1 MRDMNT
7 EEIVKSGQEQ
17 AVASWV
23 NYLNQVRLDEL
34 YSALQQQDVNLEQ
47 ALATLDEA
55 QKQIFEE
62 IVMRDRG
69 GLKGMHGF
77 IAEVAEC
84 GVRNARNQ
92 IQGKL
97 ADTVCVNNNGPVDLT
112 RNGIDIQQKF
122 VQSGGKFSLNAVEEH
137 LKKYP
142 DFLKNG
148 GKYQIPKDHFETIQ
162 KYLAMTPEE
171 AARLSPDNAEGLSYK
186 QWQYVQNFFKSKGIS
201 PGDIEA
207 SQNTY
212 ADVQVGKY
220 KQRLNEVRDEIKQE
234 DHERRE
240 TAYENSKP
248 TLAEGAKATLVAA
261 AIEGGTVLVTELIKK
276 RKTKEF
282 GDFSEDDWQEI
293 IQKTGKG
300 TLRGG
305 VRGGSI
311 YILSNFTA
319 TPAAVAS
326 GLVTAGFAVAEQAHL
341 LRKGEITEEKF
352 LENAQIACLGASVS
366 ALSSLIGQA
375 LIPIPILGAVVGNTV
390 GTVLYQIGKGNLSAR
405 EQQLLAA
412 YAEQQRALDAELA
425 AQYQQCIETLNR
437 EIEVYMVLL
446 DRAFIEDAAEAFKG
460 SVALARHVGVPESA
474 ILKTKSDID
483 RYFLG

>member
-1 MRDMNT
+1 MNA
-7 EEIVKSGQEQ
+7 EQIVKNGQEQ
-17 AVASWV
+17 AVASWI
-23 NYLNQVRLDEL
+23 NYLNQVRLDAL
-34 YSALQQQDVNLEQ
+34 YDALQRQDVNLEQ

-112 RNGIDIQQKF
+112 RNGVNIQQKF
-122 VQSGGKFSLNAVEEH
+122 VQSGNKLSLNAVEEH
-137 LKKYP
+137 FKKYP
-142 DFLKNG
+142 DFLKQG
-148 GKYQIPKDHFETIQ
+148 GKYQIPKDHFE
-162 KYLAMTPEE
+162 KLRRYLAMTQEE
-171 AARLSPDNAEGLSYK
+171 ASRLSPDNAEGLSYK
-186 QWQYVQNFFKSKGIS
+186 QWQWVQNFFKNKGIS
-201 PGDIEA
+201 PSDIEA

-212 ADVQVGKY
+212 ADIQAGKY
-220 KQRLNEVRDEIKQE
+220 KQRLNEVRDEIKKK
-234 DHERRE
+234 DHEQRE
-240 TAYENSKP
+240 AAYENSKP
-248 TLAEGAKATLVAA
+248 TLAEGAKVTLVAA
-261 AIEGGTVLVTELIKK
+261 AIEGGTVLVTELVKK
-276 RKTKEF
+276 WKTKELSE
-282 GDFSEDDWQEI
+282 FSEDDWQEI

-326 GLVTAGFAVAEQAHL
+326 GLVTAGISVAEQAHL
-341 LRKGEITEEKF
+341 LRKGEITEKEF
-352 LENAQIACLGASVS
+352 LEKAQIACLDASVS
-366 ALSSLIGQA
+366 ALSSMIGQA
-375 LIPIPILGAVVGNTV
+375 LIPIPILGAVIGNTV
-390 GTVLYQIGKGNLSAR
+390 GTVLYQIGKGNLNQK
-405 EQQLLAA
+405 EQQILAA
-412 YAEQQRALDAELA
+412 YAEQQRVLDEKLA

-446 DRAFIEDAAEAFKG
+446 DRAFIEDAVEAFKG
-460 SVALARHVGVPESA
+460 SVALARHVGVPESD
-474 ILKTKSDID
+474 ILKTKGEVDY
-483 RYFLG
+483 YFVG

>member
-1 MRDMNT
+1 MNA
-7 EEIVKSGQEQ
+7 EQIVKSGQEQ
-17 AVASWV
+17 AVASWI
-23 NYLNQVRLDEL
+23 NYLNQVRLDAL
-34 YSALQQQDVNLEQ
+34 YDALQRQDVNLEQ

-62 IVMRDRG
+62 IVLRDRG

-84 GVRNARNQ
+84 GVHNARNLV
-92 IQGKL
+92 QGNP
-97 ADTVCVNNNGPVDLT
+97 ANTVWVNDNGPADLI
-112 RNGIDIQQKF
+112 RIKIQIQQKF
-122 VQSGGKFSLNAVEEH
+122 VQSGGKLSLNAVEEH
-137 LKKYP
+137 FKKYP
-142 DFLKNG
+142 DFLKDG
-148 GKYQIPKDHFETIQ
+148 GKYQIPKDHFEKLQ
-162 KYLAMTPEE
+162 RYLAMTPEE
-171 AARLSPDNAEGLSYK
+171 VARISPDNTEGLSSK
-186 QWQYVQNFFKSKGIS
+186 QGQWVQDFFKNKGIS
-201 PGDIEA
+201 PSDIEA

-212 ADVQVGKY
+212 ADVQAGKY
-220 KQRLNEVRDEIKQE
+220 EQRLDEVRDEIKKE
-234 DHERRE
+234 DHEQRE

-261 AIEGGTVLVTELIKK
+261 AIEGGTVLVTELVKK
-276 RKTKEF
+276 RKAKQFSE
-282 GDFSEDDWQEI
+282 FSEDDWQEI

-326 GLVTAGFAVAEQAHL
+326 GLVTAGFSVAEQAHL
-341 LRKGEITEEKF
+341 LRKGEITEKEF
-352 LENAQIACLGASVS
+352 LENTQIACLDASVS
-366 ALSSLIGQA
+366 ALSSMIGQA

-390 GTVLYQIGKGNLSAR
+390 GTVLYQIGKGNLNQR
-405 EQQLLAA
+405 EQQILAA
-412 YAEQQRALDAELA
+412 YAEQQRVLDAELA

-446 DRAFIEDAAEAFKG
+446 DRAFIEDAVEAFKG
-460 SVALARHVGVPESA
+460 SVALARHVGVPESD
-474 ILKTKSDID
+474 ILKTKGEVDY
-483 RYFLG
+483 YFVG